1 MDATLVRSL
10 TGALDAVV
18 DVPGSKS
25 IANRAL
31 VCAAL
36 AIGDSTLTNVPGGD
50 DTAAML
56 DSVEL
61 LGVGIGRIG
70 PVTGAAAVVSRPDP
84 GAGASRPAGPGSGS
98 ADTVLVHG
106 VGPRHFRPGPM
117 TLPARLAGTTSR
129 FVTALAALGP
139 GPYTIDG
146 LPPLRGRPMA
156 PLHDALAALG
166 ARVTPGERWGHLPAT
181 VAGGLR
187 NGGTVEMRGDV
198 SSQYLSALMLIGP
211 YLEGG
216 LTITLTTPLVSRPYV
231 GITAAVMAAFGATD
245 VRVGERDVHV
255 APGRYQARDY
265 VIEPDASS
273 ASYPLAT
280 AAVHGGRVRVPRL
293 TAASIQGDASFA
305 DLLATMG
312 CTTTRDDHGTT
323 VQRTH
328 ELTGIEVDM
337 ADRSDLVP
345 SLAVVAA
352 YATTPTVIGGVG
364 FIRGKESDRI
374 VDLCT
379 ELRRAGVRAT
389 EREDGLRV
397 EPSAPRLARLGTH
410 HDHRLAMAFAVL
422 GLGAEGIEIED
433 PGVVSKSWP
442 GFWAMLDGLR

>member
-18 DVPGSKS
+18 AVPGSKS

-36 AIGDSTLTNVPGGD
+36 AVGDSTLDNVPGGD

-56 DSVEL
+56 DCLEL
-61 LGVGIGRIG
+61 LGAGI
-70 PVTGAAAVVSRPDP
+70 SRPEVGEGD
-84 GAGASRPAGPGSGS
+84 SVDVR
-98 ADTVLVHG
+98 G
-106 VGPRHFRPGPM
+106 VGPHDFRPGPM

-146 LPPLRGRPMA
+146 LPPLRSRPMA
-156 PLHDALAALG
+156 PLHAALAALG
-166 ARVTPGERWGHLPAT
+166 AGVTPGERWGHLPT
-181 VAGGLR
+181 SIAGGLHT
-187 NGGTVEMRGDV
+187 GGAVEMRGDV
-198 SSQYLSALMLIGP
+198 SSQYLSALMLVGP
-211 YLEGG
+211 YLDGG
-216 LTITLTTPLVSRPYV
+216 LTIALTTPLVSRPYV

-245 VRVGERDVHV
+245 VVVGEREVRV
-255 APGRYQARDY
+255 GPGRYAARDF

-273 ASYPLAT
+273 ASYPLAA
-280 AAVHGGRVRVPRL
+280 AAVHGGRVRVPGL

-305 DLLATMG
+305 DLLAAMG
-312 CTTTRDDHGTT
+312 CATTRDDGGTS
-323 VQRTH
+323 VQRTGD
-328 ELTGIEVDM
+328 LTGIEVDM
-337 ADRSDLVP
+337 ADHSDLVP

-352 YATTPTVIGGVG
+352 YASTPTEIHGVG

-374 VDLCT
+374 ADLCT

-389 EREDGLRV
+389 ERDDGLLV
-397 EPSAPRLARLGTH
+397 EPSTPRPARLGTH

-422 GLGAEGIEIED
+422 GLGAAGIEIED
-433 PGVVSKSWP
+433 PEVVSKSWP